1 VSFHRYKARVIWEN
15 IANGIL
21 YRGLEEP
28 SLEHSEALEF
38 LAEVAKGIVEADNEP
53 NAKRRDSIVRAVKLS
68 SKLTKHEYELRKAME
83 VVDDF
88 TDKDKK
94 LTPAEKTKVKK
105 AKVNNYRKIIEES
118 LDPSLRQAVFERTDA
133 DIQKDLDRL
142 KSK

>member
-1 VSFHRYKARVIWEN
+1 MSFHRYKARVIWEN

-21 YRGLEEP
+21 YRGLEEH
-28 SLEHSEALEF
+28 SLQHTEALEF

-68 SKLTKHEYELRKAME
+68 SKVTKHEYELRKAME

-88 TDKDKK
+88 TDKDRK
-94 LTPAEKTKVKK
+94 LTPAEKKK
-105 AKVNNYRKIIEES
+105 INKAEVNNYRKIIEES

>member
-1 VSFHRYKARVIWEN
+1 MSILRSNARVIWEN

-21 YRGLEEP
+21 YRGLEEH
-28 SLEHSEALEF
+28 SLQHTEALEF
-38 LAEVAKGIVEADNEP
+38 LAEVAKGVVEADNEP

-68 SKLTKHEYELRKAME
+68 SKVTKHEYELRKAME

-88 TDKDKK
+88 TDKDRK
-94 LTPAEKTKVKK
+94 LTPAEKKK
-105 AKVNNYRKIIEES
+105 INKAQVNYYRKVVEES